1 MRKNSS
7 QILESEAKSSCLLE
21 ITMDLENGLQT
32 WIDELRQIHL
42 PRWDELPVLDLYMDQ
57 VVTLIERYLGALVSE
72 ENEKMLTKSMVNN
85 YVKLQLIPPPVKR
98 QYSRRHLAFLI
109 VITLLKQIMPIKEVK
124 DAILLQA
131 KYSGE
136 KEAYNYYIEEQ
147 EKAIHGLVSCLTREE
162 IVELDFKELDENYFA
177 LKMATMA
184 FAAKIAATKLIDS
197 KGN

>member
-1 MRKNSS
+1 
-7 QILESEAKSSCLLE
+7 
-21 ITMDLENGLQT
+21 MDLENGLQT